1 MHIELVD
8 DGTLDTVFS
17 YRGRQYR
24 FDTEYV
30 NDHGGVDQFLK
41 HCGDRDIRDEW
52 HETVPEEMRAA
63 IKSIEHVG
71 RHSESMDGWVDVY
84 VAHIDDEQLYLMT
97 GDADY
102 IGGIYCEDLASVV
115 IANKDQQLN
124 RHLHRKRHI
133 LDVMYAL
140 ECAVHCG
147 HDNTTGHDCCGRTF
161 SSPAE
166 IIHVD
171 GIYNRVTVQHTVQ
184 RNV

>member
-41 HCGDRDIRDEW
+41 YYGYLDIRDEW
-52 HETVPEEMRAA
+52 RETVPDEMRAA
-63 IKSIEHVG
+63 IKSVEHVG
-71 RHSESMDGWVDVY
+71 RHSKSMNGWVDVY
-84 VAHIDDEQLYLMT
+84 VAHIWNETLSDMT
-97 GDADY
+97 G
-102 IGGIYCEDLASVV
+102 GIDCETIKNVAKAWPLAREYEV
-115 IANKDQQLN
+115 
-124 RHLHRKRHI
+124 R
-133 LDVMYAL
+133 DVMYAL
-140 ECAVHCG
+140 ELAVHCG
-147 HDNTTGHDCCGRTF
+147 HDFTTGHDCCGRTF

-166 IIHVD
+166 IIHVND
-171 GIYNRVTVQHTVQ
+171 IFKRITLEHIVQ

>member
-24 FDTEYV
+24 FDSDYV

-41 HCGDRDIRDEW
+41 DRGDRDIRDEW
-52 HETVPEEMRAA
+52 RETVPDEMRAA
-63 IKSIEHVG
+63 IKSVEHVG
-71 RHSESMDGWVDVY
+71 RHSESMDGWVDLY

-97 GDADY
+97 
-102 IGGIYCEDLASVV
+102 GGIYCEDLASVV

-124 RHLHRKRHI
+124 RHLRREQHI
-133 LDVMYAL
+133 RDVMYAL
-140 ECAVHCG
+140 ELAVHTG
-147 HDNTTGHDCCGRTF
+147 HDDTLGHDCCGRTF

-171 GIYNRVTVQHTVQ
+171 GIYNRITAQHTVQ

>member
-52 HETVPEEMRAA
+52 HETVPDEMRAA
-63 IKSIEHVG
+63 IKSVEHVG
-71 RHSESMDGWVDVY
+71 RHSESMDGWVDLY
-84 VAHIDDEQLYLMT
+84 VAHIDDETLFDMT
-97 GDADY
+97 G
-102 IGGIYCEDLASVV
+102 GIDCETMKNVAKAWPLV
-115 IANKDQQLN
+115 
-124 RHLHRKRHI
+124 RKYEVH
-133 LDVMYAL
+133 DVMYAL
-140 ECAVHCG
+140 EWAVHCG
-147 HDNTTGHDCCGRTF
+147 HDFTTGHDCCGRTF
-161 SSPAE
+161 SHSAN
-166 IIHVD
+166 IIYVD
-171 GIYNRVTVQHTVQ
+171 DIFKRITFEHDVR